1 LSGIS
6 VNQNIAL
13 EKRKE
18 QALELNIS
26 IDDKMTQETIEKEI
40 VVKLENGMKDLKNI
54 LNQIDLID

>member
-26 IDDKMTQETIEKEI
+26 IDDKMTQESIEKEI
-40 VVKLENGMKDLKNI
+40 VVKMENGMKDLKNI

>member
-1 LSGIS
+1 MSGIP

-26 IDDKMTQETIEKEI
+26 IDDKMTQESIEKEI
-40 VVKLENGMKDLKNI
+40 VVKMENGMKDLKNI

>member
-1 LSGIS
+1 LSGIP

-26 IDDKMTQETIEKEI
+26 IDDKMTQESIEKEI
-40 VVKLENGMKDLKNI
+40 VVKMENGMKDLKNI

>member
-1 LSGIS
+1 MSGIS

>member
-1 LSGIS
+1 MSGIS

-26 IDDKMTQETIEKEI
+26 IDDKMTQESIEKEI
-40 VVKLENGMKDLKNI
+40 VVKMENGMKDLKNI